1 MNHNP
6 YSMEDINDIVLN
18 RNGNDKSASVKKILT
33 AIAILII
40 LFLIVLIIMK
50 FINKGNIDTSANL
63 QMPSEA
69 ELAKKEQTP
78 KLEPIVITPKPEPKK
93 EEPKVEVKKPEQP
106 KIEPS
111 EPQNDAKFEIKK
123 EEVKVDV
130 KEQIIEIKKEEPK
143 SVEQIVIK
151 DEPKPQEVQ
160 KQPEPKKVEIQQP
173 KPQEVQKQ
181 PEPKKVEIQQP
192 KTEPVK
198 TAQKIEPKKTE
209 PKVQPK
215 PEPKKEQPKV
225 ETKKPEPKKEEPKK
239 QEQPKNN
246 EPAKTQPKGGNIK
259 DVANLASGT
268 YIQVHALSQYNPNA
282 PSIKKISEKGYTP
295 IAHKSG
301 NLTRILIGPFKN
313 NDELSKAMSDVKTLN
328 NEAFVYR
335 VK

>member
-1 MNHNP
+1 MQP
-6 YSMEDINDIVLN
+6 QPQV
-18 RNGNDKSASVKKILT
+18 V
-33 AIAILII
+33 
-40 LFLIVLIIMK
+40 
-50 FINKGNIDTSANL
+50 AN
-63 QMPSEA
+63 
-69 ELAKKEQTP
+69 
-78 KLEPIVITPKPEPKK
+78 V
-93 EEPKVEVKKPEQP
+93 
-106 KIEPS
+106 
-111 EPQNDAKFEIKK
+111 
-123 EEVKVDV
+123 
-130 KEQIIEIKKEEPK
+130 
-143 SVEQIVIK
+143 
-151 DEPKPQEVQ
+151 EPKPQ
-160 KQPEPKKVEIQQP
+160 PKKE
-173 KPQEVQKQ
+173 
-181 PEPKKVEIQQP
+181 
-192 KTEPVK
+192 
-198 TAQKIEPKKTE
+198 EPKKTE

-239 QEQPKNN
+239 QEQPKNS

-301 NLTRILIGPFKN
+301 NLTRILVGPFKN

>member
-69 ELAKKEQTP
+69 ELAKKEQAP
-78 KLEPIVITPKPEPKK
+78 KLEPIVITPKLEPKK

-130 KEQIIEIKKEEPK
+130 KEQIIEIKKEEPQ
-143 SVEQIVIK
+143 VQIAPTPQTVQPQQQVVANA
-151 DEPKPQEVQ
+151 EPKPQ
-160 KQPEPKKVEIQQP
+160 PKKE
-173 KPQEVQKQ
+173 
-181 PEPKKVEIQQP
+181 
-192 KTEPVK
+192 
-198 TAQKIEPKKTE
+198 EPKKTE

-215 PEPKKEQPKV
+215 PEPNKEQPKV

-239 QEQPKNN
+239 QEQPKNS

-301 NLTRILIGPFKN
+301 NLTRILVGPFKN